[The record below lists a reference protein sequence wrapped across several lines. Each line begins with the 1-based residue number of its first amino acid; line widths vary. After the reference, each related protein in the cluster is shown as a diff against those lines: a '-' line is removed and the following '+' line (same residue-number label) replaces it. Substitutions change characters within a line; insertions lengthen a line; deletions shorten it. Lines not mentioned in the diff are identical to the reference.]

1 MVITKPVPKP
11 KPQLLKTPQPDSIFQ
26 AIGVL
31 YADVELDEGKAS
43 VVIGDKSYRLGY
55 VMENQGD
62 SVYRLGGDAIN
73 RATFRA
79 LKYAIAKT
87 GKKQRLIVYPRIIHL
102 PGRDVPHQLTFNLLG
117 FEGNKPREDSI
128 TKELQDFEFRLCG
141 LWQHIPVCKY
151 PVVTVLRNFSDDRRS
166 RIKDLSAVDKHKC
179 LKASHVPISWDKPI
193 IKPYR
198 FNPKMDREAQGQPAF
213 IQMTTKFLPDNDLF
227 EFSTLLN
234 MPSETAPRFLKIS
247 KKDKAEALA
256 SK

>member
-1 MVITKPVPKP
+1 MVTAKPVPKP

-31 YADVELDEGKAS
+31 YADVELNEGKAS

-55 VMENQGD
+55 VMEKQD
-62 SVYRLGGDAIN
+62 DVYRMGGDAIN
-73 RATFRA
+73 RQTFRA
-79 LKYAIAKT
+79 LKYAITKT
-87 GKKQRLIVYPRIIHL
+87 GKKQRLVVYPRVIHL

-166 RIKDLSAVDKHKC
+166 RIKELPPADKLKT
-179 LKASHVPISWDKPI
+179 LKASHVP
-193 IKPYR
+193 YR
-198 FNPKMDREAQGQPAF
+198 FNPKLDREAQGQPAF

-256 SK
+256 SR